1 MGLYQRYLLPRLVQC
16 ACGSPVIE
24 RQRQKVVPQAQG
36 EVLEIGFGSGLNLPH
51 YRRNRVSKL
60 WALEPSAEMRALA
73 APHVAASGLN
83 LHWLDLPGEALPLP
97 DTSVDCVVMT
107 YTLCSIPD
115 AAAALA
121 QLRRVLR
128 PGGRLLFCEHGAAP
142 DADVRR
148 WQDRLD
154 GLWGKF
160 AGGCQTPGWRSIAPD
175 CRTRRLVCK
184 GRNSLAGYFS
194 STLMPSSSTVM
205 LPIS

>member
-16 ACGSPVIE
+16 ACGSPVID
-24 RQRQKVVPQAQG
+24 RQRQKVVPQARG

-51 YRRNRVSKL
+51 YRREQISRL

-73 APHVAASGLN
+73 APRVAAAGLN

-97 DTSVDCVVMT
+97 DRSVDCVVMT
-107 YTLCSIPD
+107 YTLCTIPD
-115 AAAALA
+115 ATAALA

-128 PGGRLLFCEHGAAP
+128 PAGQLLFCEHGAAP

-154 GLWGKF
+154 GLWGKL
-160 AGGCQTPGWRSIAPD
+160 AGGCHLNRDMQTLIASAGFRFEELQSRYLPKTP
-175 CRTRRLVCK
+175 RFAGFNTW
-184 GRNSLAGYFS
+184 GRA
-194 STLMPSSSTVM
+194 VVA
-205 LPIS
+205 